1 MAAEVEEPGWQDK
14 RSLAETYAQ
23 KEERLQRHKAGDF
36 TPPEHQAA
44 DELDPEQLANL
55 VANIKKVH
63 QDGGPGITIDDE
75 EEEEERVASR
85 QKTPGQGLRPAT
97 QQNQQQRRGS
107 SALQG
112 QGEGINAANL
122 GKPGGGEGGSQ
133 LSLKYMKF
141 KAPPEKRP
149 LTVCIDYPGVAL
161 SHNEVRE
168 AVDEAI
174 MFLKL
179 NVFATVRAI
188 QFVARSCVLGAPTCK
203 NRWLITVGD
212 LHTLHELMISGL
224 NLRGEHIPVRRYD
237 MVMQEEYQI
246 FQQLRALEK
255 EMAENPGDGGD
266 DGDDY

>member
-1 MAAEVEEPGWQDK
+1 MAAEGADGWQDK
-14 RSLAETYAQ
+14 RSMAETYAE
-23 KEERLQRHKAGDF
+23 KEERRQRHKAGDF
-36 TPPEHQAA
+36 TPPDTQAA
-44 DELDPEQLANL
+44 DELDPEQLAKL
-55 VANIKKVH
+55 VENIKKVH
-63 QDGGPGITIDDE
+63 QDGGPGIVVNDE
-75 EEEEERVASR
+75 EEEEERAASR
-85 QKTPGQGLRPAT
+85 AKTPGEGLRPAT
-97 QQNQQQRRGS
+97 QQQNQRRTS
-107 SALQG
+107 SALQNKG
-112 QGEGINAANL
+112 DDISAANI
-122 GKPGGGEGGSQ
+122 GKAGAGDAGSQ

-188 QFVARSCVLGAPTCK
+188 QFVPRSCILGAPTCK

-246 FQQLRALEK
+246 FQQLQALEK
-255 EMAENPGDGGD
+255 EMASNNGADAD
-266 DGDDY
+266 ADGDDF